1 MQTSTKECSHS
12 LCRVLLSLCKDNANE
27 YKGMFTFALS
37 SAA

>member
-12 LCRVLLSLCKDNANE
+12 LCQVQLSLCKDNANE
-27 YKGMFTFALS
+27 YKGMLACTLS

>member
-12 LCRVLLSLCKDNANE
+12 LCRVQLSLCKDNANE
-27 YKGMFTFALS
+27 YKGILAFALS